1 MGILWRSLW
10 MVEFIGLFRLRPALG
25 QVAHSFS
32 EQVDFL
38 FQQEEGD
45 AGAHAVVGDGERA
58 DDDRLGLWRMRG
70 RGGCISLRPALAQG
84 ERQFLAV
91 PVG

>member
-10 MVEFIGLFRLRPALG
+10 MVEYIGMFRLWPTLG
-25 QVAHSFS
+25 QAAHRFS

-38 FQQEEGD
+38 FQQEEGE

-58 DDDRLGLWRMRG
+58 DDDRLRLLQMRS
-70 RGGCISLRPALAQG
+70 RGGRKSLRPAVAQG
-84 ERQFLAV
+84 ER
-91 PVG
+91 